1 MPREVMERDK
11 LIELIDDFL
20 IPFRR
25 ESQETGEEESKD
37 RIPQAAVEY
46 LARATSKK
54 PDTVA
59 RALQRIKREN
69 TSGFVGFE
77 TAEWIVAVGMGRP
90 DIFRA
95 YFPVIAQ
102 ENGNGNGDQLP
113 QRKERPPVPPGV
125 PSKKCRGPFCK
136 GQFRPLSE
144 FHFHKQG
151 KDIGKPRSYCK
162 ECYSFKTR
170 QYRQEWDARN
180 PKYYSDYARARN
192 IKNRK
197 HKDWEHYG
205 LVSYFK
211 VSFALEELCK
221 RLGPSAT
228 ARMLGVSRST
238 VYNWRGH
245 QFPQIRKEYA
255 ARILQSLWEVRNG
268 NGSME

>member
-1 MPREVMERDK
+1 MPREVVERDK
-11 LIELIDDFL
+11 LVGVIDDFL
-20 IPFRR
+20 RPFRR
-25 ESQETGEEESKD
+25 GQSEEGKNLAAAYEHLALTTGKTPE
-37 RIPQAAVEY
+37 
-46 LARATSKK
+46 
-54 PDTVA
+54 TVA
-59 RALQRIKREN
+59 RTIYRIKEEN
-69 TSGFVGFE
+69 TSGFVLLT

-90 DIFRA
+90 DLFHT
-95 YFPVIAQ
+95 YLEVVAQ
-102 ENGNGNGDQLP
+102 ESDRGGNGQLP
-113 QRKERPPVPPGV
+113 QRKERPLVPPGV

-136 GQFRPLSE
+136 GQLRPLSE
-144 FHFHKQG
+144 FHFHKRG
-151 KDIGKPRSYCK
+151 RNIGKPRSYCK
-162 ECYSFKTR
+162 ECYSLKTR

-180 PKYYSDYARARN
+180 PKYYSDYARERN

-205 LVSYFK
+205 LVPYSK

-221 RLGPSAT
+221 KLGPSAT

-268 NGSME
+268 NGSTK